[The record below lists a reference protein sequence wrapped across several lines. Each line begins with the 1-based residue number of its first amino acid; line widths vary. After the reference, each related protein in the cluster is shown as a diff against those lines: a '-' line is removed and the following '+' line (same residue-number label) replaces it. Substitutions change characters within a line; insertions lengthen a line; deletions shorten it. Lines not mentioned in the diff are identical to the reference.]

1 MRWLITLF
9 VLLIPTLTFADSD
22 SIQVTG
28 EHEFKLSRIQDRW
41 EISAANK
48 TELHKAS
55 VVKTADTLQLKDKAG
70 NLLGSCQIQG
80 KEAIIQ
86 RDASG
91 SVIYQFDLAAKN
103 TYLVADKDKKKI
115 WRVKIKEDKF
125 NIYDANDTRLR
136 HGKPK
141 GDDISVRSEN
151 DQQLLKIR
159 GENELRRASYLALP
173 LEQKWQIL
181 AFLCAP

>member
-1 MRWLITLF
+1 MRWLLTLL
-9 VLLIPTLTFADSD
+9 VLLSPTLATADNGN
-22 SIQVTG
+22 IQVKG
-28 EHEFKLSRIQDRW
+28 EHEFKLSRNQDRW
-41 EISAANK
+41 EIGAADK

-55 VVKTADTLQLKDKAG
+55 VVKTADTLQLKDKTG
-70 NLLGSCQIQG
+70 ILLGSCQTQG

-91 SVIYQFDLAAKN
+91 NIIYQFDLTAKD
-103 TYLVADKDKKKI
+103 TYLVADKDKKKL

-151 DQQLLKIR
+151 DQQLLKIQ
-159 GENELRRASYLALP
+159 GVNELRRASYLALP
-173 LEQKWQIL
+173 LDSKWQIL